1 MLLLNFEEQ
10 IKKIQEVKLQDEA
23 NVVSIIYKK
32 PEVLFDLDL
41 TIDSFTHNE
50 WKVYYAIAY
59 DLIVGERKQVLDDVT
74 VGLYLEKHP
83 KLMNKYKEYGG
94 FDTIKKA
101 TKYVKEENLF
111 GYVNQLNKWNAILE
125 TAKSGIYFHINFNDL
140 IDMDIEEVYTSMD
153 AAMQNGFLKRGGKIA
168 SYDVSDGLD
177 ELIEKLNKGSAVGL
191 PFHNANILTDEV
203 GGFNLD
209 GNIYGLGAS
218 TGVGKST
225 TAINYL
231 LPSVIKFK
239 EPIVI
244 AINEEDKEKIQKEL
258 LVWISN
264 NLFNGYI
271 GSDEKRHDV
280 HKKDLRNGHFSKELL
295 EILLKAKDKLEELTK
310 GHLITIIPFEKYTCK
325 DMIKV
330 IKKYSS
336 MGVRMFVLDT
346 FKESSDINVQ
356 EQTWKAMERDMRELY
371 DVVKPASR
379 NVGLFVTYQL
389 AKNSVK
395 TRKLT
400 NYDVG
405 QSKNILDVISVNIM
419 MRKPF
424 EDEYEGGKKE
434 IMYFEKGKSA
444 VKKALKREQNYM
456 ITFITKNRFG
466 ESGSYEIVSEYDLS
480 TNRNRDLGICYVQ
493 EDF

>member
-1 MLLLNFEEQ
+1 
-10 IKKIQEVKLQDEA
+10 
-23 NVVSIIYKK
+23 
-32 PEVLFDLDL
+32 
-41 TIDSFTHNE
+41 
-50 WKVYYAIAY
+50 
-59 DLIVGERKQVLDDVT
+59 
-74 VGLYLEKHP
+74 
-83 KLMNKYKEYGG
+83 
-94 FDTIKKA
+94 
-101 TKYVKEENLF
+101 
-111 GYVNQLNKWNAILE
+111 
-125 TAKSGIYFHINFNDL
+125 
-140 IDMDIEEVYTSMD
+140 
-153 AAMQNGFLKRGGKIA
+153 
-168 SYDVSDGLD
+168 
-177 ELIEKLNKGSAVGL
+177 
-191 PFHNANILTDEV
+191 
-203 GGFNLD
+203 
-209 GNIYGLGAS
+209 
-218 TGVGKST
+218 
-225 TAINYL
+225 
-231 LPSVIKFK
+231 
-239 EPIVI
+239 
-244 AINEEDKEKIQKEL
+244 
-258 LVWISN
+258 
-264 NLFNGYI
+264 
-271 GSDEKRHDV
+271 
-280 HKKDLRNGHFSKELL
+280 
-295 EILLKAKDKLEELTK
+295 
-310 GHLITIIPFEKYTCK
+310 
-325 DMIKV
+325 
-330 IKKYSS
+330 

-346 FKESSDINVQ
+346 FKESSDIKVQ